1 VAAGAAPLPPPCAPS
16 PPPTHPPSPPPPHF
30 REARDRYREYHTR
43 RTIPRRYFQIRYQI
57 GVDTT
62 QIARLRTFTSDKRA
76 GRGNKGARRGPTGPP
91 NGRRAAPVV
100 RLADDAA
107 TRALSCR
114 FLMSKTRDIVRR
126 FEVSISSDPAR
137 PRLALRG
144 NVRAARPRALIAL
157 RGCDRSAPFAAGHEF
172 VGVTPRGERL
182 PTNCPPPPA
191 PRSRPPS
198 PRRHGHTCATR
209 SNLRLPPPQPPCRA
223 RDRFTSIVKSTRS
236 NAFTDQSAAPFARLF
251 EVESIR

>member
-1 VAAGAAPLPPPCAPS
+1 MIRAATSAAVRPRPLI
-16 PPPTHPPSPPPPHF
+16 F
-30 REARDRYREYHTR
+30 ARRAIDREYHTR
-43 RTIPRRYFQIRYQI
+43 RAMIRYQI

-62 QIARLRTFTSDKRA
+62 QIARLRTLTSDSARGAETKGHGGALRA
-76 GRGNKGARRGPTGPP
+76 PRTAGAQH
-91 NGRRAAPVV
+91 PVV

-182 PTNCPPPPA
+182 PTNCPPPSP
-191 PRSRPPS
+191 SS
-198 PRRHGHTCATR
+198 PRTSGPVDARR
-209 SNLRLPPPQPPCRA
+209 
-223 RDRFTSIVKSTRS
+223 RDR
-236 NAFTDQSAAPFARLF
+236 A
-251 EVESIR
+251 